1 MKNTIIKAIVL
12 VLMCWTAVEANAQWA
27 VGAKFG
33 PTWTTAD
40 RSYTGRIDETYSP
53 LVGMDAGFLTRYNF
67 NDWLAVRADLSIM
80 LRSHRMDRHLNYLD
94 PIYTE
99 YRNIYAMLPVMADF
113 SFGGEKI
120 RGHLLCG
127 GFAGYWLQADQN
139 GKTYWMTDYYVYFND
154 FDEKRE
160 FNSEDQRFTAG
171 VVGGIGLSF
180 EATSHETFFLE
191 SLYYYDLVSYH
202 KGYTHLNDPRYLNTL
217 SVSLGIYYKF

>member
-67 NDWLAVRADLSIM
+67 NEWLAVRADLSIM

-94 PIYTE
+94 PVYTE

-113 SFGGEKI
+113 SFGGEKL

-154 FDEKRE
+154 FYEKRE

-217 SVSLGIYYKF
+217 SVSIGCYYKF

>member
-1 MKNTIIKAIVL
+1 MKSKCIKAIVL
-12 VLMCWTAVEANAQWA
+12 VLLCWTAVEANAQWA

-67 NDWLAVRADLSIM
+67 NEWLAVRADLSIM

-94 PIYTE
+94 PVYTE

-113 SFGGEKI
+113 SFGGEKL

-160 FNSEDQRFTAG
+160 FNNEDQRFSAG

-217 SVSLGIYYKF
+217 SVSIGCYYKF

>member
-12 VLMCWTAVEANAQWA
+12 VLLCWTAVEAHAQWA

-53 LVGMDAGFLTRYNF
+53 SVGMDAGFMTRYSF
-67 NDWLAVRADLSIM
+67 NEWLAVRADLSIM
-80 LRSHRMDRHLNYLD
+80 LRSHRMDRNLNYLD
-94 PIYTE
+94 PVYTE

-113 SFGGEKI
+113 SFGGEKL

-127 GFAGYWLQADQN
+127 GFAGYWLQADQY

-154 FDEKRE
+154 FNEKRE
-160 FNSEDQRFTAG
+160 FNSEDQRFAAG

-180 EATSHETFFLE
+180 KANEHNVLFLE
-191 SLYYYDLVSYH
+191 SLYNYDLVSYH
-202 KGYTHLNDPRYLNTL
+202 KSYAHLSDPRYLNTL
-217 SVSLGIYYKF
+217 SVILGFYYTF

>member
-1 MKNTIIKAIVL
+1 MKNNFIKAFVL
-12 VLMCWTAVEANAQWA
+12 VLFCWTAVEANAQWA

-67 NDWLAVRADLSIM
+67 NNWLAVRADLSIM

-94 PIYTE
+94 PVYSE
-99 YRNIYAMLPVMADF
+99 YRNIYAMLPVMVDF

-120 RGHLLCG
+120 CGHLLCG
-127 GFAGYWLQADQN
+127 GFAGYWLQADQY
-139 GKTYWMTDYYVYFND
+139 GKTYWMTDYYVYFSD

-160 FNSEDQRFTAG
+160 FNREDQRFTAG

-217 SVSLGIYYKF
+217 SVSIGCYYKF